1 MSVCLYPLAPHFY
14 IGKLGFT
21 GYTFFSIFALKHR
34 PWVQK
39 NRLDE
44 ADLRAIIRK
53 MSQFFSS
60 ENYQFY
66 SREILQ
72 YITWACL
79 RNEYIETVLQVL
91 LWALPVVM

>member
-1 MSVCLYPLAPHFY
+1 MTCPCDLYPLAPHFY
-14 IGKLGFT
+14 VGKQGIR
-21 GYTFFSIFALKHR
+21 FFLIFALKHR

-53 MSQFFSS
+53 LSQFFSS

-79 RNEYIETVLQVL
+79 GNEYIETVLQVL